1 MIDNNPIDIDKLELA
16 STSSRMKAFVI
27 DDISITL
34 LVLLILWDQI
44 AASNGDFIRV
54 LEIMNGAF
62 LQIVILKFFY
72 QTFFIWYFGQT
83 IGKFVAKIKVIDY
96 DNFGRVSLINSAIRS
111 MGRIV
116 SETILYIGFIF
127 AFYTQSKQTAHDKF
141 AKTLVVNG

>member
-1 MIDNNPIDIDKLELA
+1 MDTNQVDIDNLELA

-44 AASNGDFIRV
+44 VASNGDFITV

-62 LQIVILKFFY
+62 LQIVVLKFFY

-96 DNFGRVSLINSAIRS
+96 DNFGRVSLINSAVRS
-111 MGRIV
+111 IGRII
-116 SETILYIGFIF
+116 SEAVLYIGFIF
-127 AFYTQSKQTAHDKF
+127 AFYTESKQTAHDKI

>member
-1 MIDNNPIDIDKLELA
+1 MDNNQIDIDKLELA

-34 LVLLILWDQI
+34 LVLLILWDKI
-44 AASNGDFIRV
+44 TASNGDFVTV

-96 DNFGRVSLINSAIRS
+96 DNFGRVSLINSAVRS

-116 SETILYIGFIF
+116 SEAVLYIGFIF